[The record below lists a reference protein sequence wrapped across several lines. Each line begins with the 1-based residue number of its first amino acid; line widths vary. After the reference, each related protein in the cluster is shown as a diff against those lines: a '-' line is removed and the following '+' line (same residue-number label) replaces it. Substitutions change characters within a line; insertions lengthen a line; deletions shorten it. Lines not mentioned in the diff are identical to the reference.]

1 MAFSYFKTRSLLLR
15 TLNKKI
21 QKLKTNL
28 NLRRTLALVWK
39 VAPGLTL
46 LALLM
51 IVLESAAFF
60 ASLYLLK
67 LLVDA
72 VSQQAAHPDGGYRIK
87 MYVIISAVTAI
98 IYAVVKGIS
107 MYITELHA
115 SKVGEY
121 IDEQIHERAVDLD
134 LGFYESPAYFDIL
147 KRAKDAGPDKPNA
160 IVLNIVEILKNAMT
174 MVAIGSVL
182 ISIDWFL
189 LPLLTLFVL
198 PTLFVRIRFADKM
211 HIWRMKQ
218 TPLERKSTYLS
229 GLLTGDTSAKEI
241 RGLGLGNY
249 LRKIYAGIRFNLL
262 TERMNLSKDSTK
274 REIITTIF
282 ATLGFFAC
290 VGYIALATV
299 NGHRSVGNITLF
311 LVAFPQSFNTMQALS
326 GGISKLYQN
335 NIFVTSIFELFD
347 LKGNLKEPENPLIIP
362 DDDEMNVEIND
373 VSFTYPHSNE
383 ATLTDI
389 NLQIPSG
396 KIVAVIG
403 LNGAGKTTLI
413 KLLCRLY
420 DPTSG
425 SITMGGI
432 DIRKFKSSDYRKQI
446 STVFQDFGK
455 YNVTAADNIKFGNIE
470 SNHNDEE
477 IIDAAKNSGAHDFI
491 NKFPNGYETM
501 MGRVFE
507 DGHEVSIGQWQK
519 LAIAR
524 SFYSP
529 ARFLIL
535 DEATSALDAM
545 AEKELFESFR
555 ERIGNRAALIITH
568 RLSAVKHADFIY
580 VLSNGKIQQSGTHD
594 ELINMDGD
602 YAKLFKNKH
611 AEAAA
616 W

>member
-1 MAFSYFKTRSLLLR
+1 MH
-15 TLNKKI
+15 TLTKKI
-21 QKLKTNL
+21 QKLRTNL
-28 NLRRTLALVWK
+28 NLKRTLSLVWH
-39 VAPGLTL
+39 VAPGLTM
-46 LALLM
+46 LALVM
-51 IVLESAAFF
+51 IVLESAVFF

-72 VSQQAAHPDGGYRIK
+72 VAQQSAHPDGGHLIK
-87 MYVIISAVTAI
+87 IYVIAAAVTAI
-98 IYAVVKGIS
+98 VYAIVKGIS
-107 MYITELHA
+107 TYITELHA
-115 SKVGEY
+115 AKVGEY
-121 IDEQIHERAVDLD
+121 IDDHIHARAVELD

-160 IVLNIVEILKNAMT
+160 IVINLVEILKNAMT
-174 MVAIGSVL
+174 LIAIGSVL

-189 LPLLTLFVL
+189 LPLLALFVL
-198 PTLFVRIRFADKM
+198 PTLFVRISFADKM
-211 HIWRMKQ
+211 HLWRMKQ

-249 LRKIYAGIRFNLL
+249 LRKLYVSIRVNLL
-262 TERMNLSKDSTK
+262 NERMNLSKESTK

-290 VGYIALATV
+290 VAYIALGTV

-326 GGISKLYQN
+326 AGISKLYQN

-347 LKGNLKEPENPLIIP
+347 LKGNLKEPENPLQIP
-362 DDDEMNVEIND
+362 ANAKMDLEIND
-373 VSFTYPHSNE
+373 LNFTYPHADE
-383 ATLTDI
+383 PTLTDI

-420 DPTSG
+420 DPSSG
-425 SITMGGI
+425 NITIGGT
-432 DIRKFKSSDYRKQI
+432 DIKKFRSEDYRKQI

-455 YNVTAADNIKFGNIE
+455 YNVTAADNIKFGNIDGA
-470 SNHNDEE
+470 HNEE
-477 IIDAAKNSGAHDFI
+477 EMIDAAKNSGAHDFI
-491 NKFPNGYETM
+491 NKFPDGYETM

-580 VLSNGKIQQSGTHD
+580 VLSNGKIQQSGTH
-594 ELINMDGD
+594 EQLIDMDGD

-611 AEAAA
+611 AEAVA
-616 W
+616 

>member
-1 MAFSYFKTRSLLLR
+1 MVH
-15 TLNKKI
+15 TLTSKI
-21 QKLKTNL
+21 QKLRTNL
-28 NLRRTLALVWK
+28 NLRRVLGLVWHVARGLTIAALV
-39 VAPGLTL
+39 
-46 LALLM
+46 M
-51 IVLESAAFF
+51 IVLESALFF

-72 VSQQAAHPDGGYRIK
+72 VSHQIAHPADGGHLIK
-87 MYVIISAVTAI
+87 LYVIAAAITAI
-98 IYAVVKGIS
+98 LYAVVKGIS
-107 MYITELHA
+107 TYITELHA
-115 SKVGEY
+115 AKVGEY
-121 IDEQIHERAVDLD
+121 IDDRIHARAVELD

-160 IVLNIVEILKNAMT
+160 IVLNLVEILKNAMT
-174 MVAIGSVL
+174 LVAIGSVL

-189 LPLLTLFVL
+189 LPLLALFVL
-198 PTLFVRIRFADKM
+198 PTLLVRISFADKM
-211 HIWRMKQ
+211 HLWRMKQ
-218 TPLERKSTYLS
+218 TPLERKSAYLS

-249 LRKIYAGIRFNLL
+249 LRKLYVGIRMNLL
-262 TERMNLSKDSTK
+262 TERMNLSRDSTK

-282 ATLGFFAC
+282 ATLGFFVC
-290 VGYIALATV
+290 VGYIALGTV
-299 NGHRSVGNITLF
+299 HGHRSVGNITLF

-326 GGISKLYQN
+326 AGISKLYQN

-347 LKGNLKEPENPLIIP
+347 LTGNLKEPENPVAVP
-362 DDDEMNVEIND
+362 ADDKMDISINGLN
-373 VSFTYPHSNE
+373 FTYPHSEE

-396 KIVAVIG
+396 KIIAVIG

-420 DPTSG
+420 DPVSG
-425 SITMGGI
+425 NITMGGI
-432 DIRKFKSSDYRKQI
+432 DIRKFNSADYRKQI

-455 YNVTAADNIKFGNIE
+455 YNVTAAENIQFGNIDGV
-470 SNHNDEE
+470 HNEE
-477 IIDAAKNSGAHDFI
+477 EMIDAAKNSGAHDFI
-491 NKFPNGYETM
+491 NKFPDGYETM

-535 DEATSALDAM
+535 DEATSALDAV

-580 VLSNGKIQQSGTHD
+580 VLSGGRVQQSGTHD
-594 ELINMDGD
+594 ELINLDGD
-602 YAKLFKNKH
+602 YARLFKSK
-611 AEAAA
+611 AVEAVR
-616 W
+616 